1 MRWLV
6 LRLRAPLAAFGAE
19 AVDAR
24 GPTRDFPALSAITGL
39 FANALG
45 YERTEADRLQALQ
58 DRLILGARREAEP
71 PLGRLTDFQTV
82 QLDAGD
88 EGWTTRGGAE
98 GRAGGA
104 DTYRSPHIRRRD
116 HHADA
121 RLLAVVALTDPDAA
135 PTLEDLA
142 AALDRPA
149 RPLFIGRKPCLPSAR
164 LFNGFVEAPGARAA
178 LEALPWDRLG
188 DDRDAPQTLRACWP
202 AAEGGGDRLV
212 EAAEARI
219 WRSGLHGGARA
230 TREGRI
236 RPAAEPSR

>member
-45 YERTEADRLQALQ
+45 YERAEADRLQALQ
-58 DRLILGARREAEP
+58 DRLILASRREAEP
-71 PLGRLTDFQTV
+71 PLGRLTDFQTA
-82 QLDAGD
+82 QLGAGD

-121 RLLAVVALTDPDAA
+121 RLLAVVTLTDPDAA
-135 PTLEDLA
+135 PTLDDIA

-149 RPLFIGRKPCLPSAR
+149 RPLFIGRKHCLPSAR
-164 LFNGFVEAPGARAA
+164 VFNGFVTAPSALAA
-178 LEALPWDRLG
+178 LQALPWDRMD
-188 DDRDAPQTLRACWP
+188 DDRETPRILRASWP
-202 AAEGGGDRLV
+202 EGDGGGDRVV
-212 EAAEARI
+212 ETAEARV
-219 WRSGLHGGARA
+219 WRTGLHGGARA

-236 RPAAEPSR
+236 PPAAEPTP